1 MMGQLHLHQR
11 RPQTLCILFYFGGT
25 PEDFEPKRGLDK
37 MEVGENRGYGWRG
50 EASMEPTV

>member
-1 MMGQLHLHQR
+1 MGQLHLHQR